1 MQLNYLHYSP
11 NLARVKAPRGN
22 LEVGLSSQ
30 SEKEV
35 ANALSVELIANLHY
49 SPKLAGVKA
58 AKGNLEVGLCSQSQ
72 K

>member
-35 ANALSVELIANLHY
+35 ANVLSVELIANLPY
-49 SPKLAGVKA
+49 SPKLARVPRVILRLDCAVNPKR
-58 AKGNLEVGLCSQSQ
+58 
-72 K
+72 